1 MHTCGGD
8 VLLGAHTWT
17 ETQVSCEEAGHH
29 HIGPHSPHL
38 FSVPWILAFS
48 PASYALLSP
57 WNPALPCKQN
67 VGLPMPSLSAPTW
80 PLLTPCFLMLFW
92 SHLAKATFKAPT
104 SSVTSSATQR
114 DLRVL
119 ECWD

>member
-1 MHTCGGD
+1 M
-8 VLLGAHTWT
+8 

-48 PASYALLSP
+48 PASYALPSP
-57 WNPALPCKQN
+57 WNPALALQTGCW
-67 VGLPMPSLSAPTW
+67 PSHAQPICPTW
-80 PLLTPCFLMLFW
+80 PLWTPCFLMFFW
-92 SHLAKATFKAPT
+92 PHLAKATFKAPT
-104 SSVTSSATQR
+104 SSVTSSATQG